1 MRNFKG
7 FQDFLAKGN
16 YGPSKSNL
24 FEVTIQPPRFVFAN
38 TANTLGP
45 GGSVELNEWND
56 AVDYLADEVKIPSR
70 ALMTGGVLTLVLKE
84 SMLHS
89 NNHKR

>member
-1 MRNFKG
+1 MEEINLCHAVSTKKMRNFKG

-38 TANTLGP
+38 TANTFGP
-45 GGSVELNEWND
+45 G
-56 AVDYLADEVKIPSR
+56 
-70 ALMTGGVLTLVLKE
+70 
-84 SMLHS
+84 
-89 NNHKR
+89 